1 MGEVNCGYCAQP
13 CGSQWCVTQTL
24 EWNSEGVVALLAH
37 LTQDQKLKVLHLA
50 LEKVSPVWTEPSNNS
65 QLLDKR

>member
-1 MGEVNCGYCAQP
+1 VQP

-24 EWNSEGVVALLAH
+24 EWNAARIVEELAH
-37 LTQDQKLKVLHLA
+37 LNHDQKLKVLHLA
-50 LEKVSPVWTEPSNNS
+50 LEKVSPVWTEPSNSS